1 MRLDGQWK
9 NPNHQIELT
18 TTSPFI
24 CDEQSI
30 CGTSRFSGKSYH
42 RQIKSN
48 QLHFTIHPVLIG
60 RAVRYTETY
69 QLHFYCQS
77 VKLRWSRPSMKHSN
91 MWSIRWNCSESH
103 NMDIVDE
110 WKIFTDSIENIQ
122 HTVLHIPVKIFFSTN
137 SHQFYFKGNCQPKK
151 TYNKSL
157 FSDVFDHFIKQ

>member
-1 MRLDGQWK
+1 MANGEISTIKLNWQRLAHSFVTNSQFVELVDSVG
-9 NPNHQIELT
+9 NPN
-18 TTSPFI
+18 
-24 CDEQSI
+24 
-30 CGTSRFSGKSYH
+30 

>member
-1 MRLDGQWK
+1 M
-9 NPNHQIELT
+9 
-18 TTSPFI
+18 
-24 CDEQSI
+24 
-30 CGTSRFSGKSYH
+30 
-42 RQIKSN
+42 
-48 QLHFTIHPVLIG
+48 LIG

-103 NMDIVDE
+103 SMDIVDE
-110 WKIFTDSIENIQ
+110 WKISTDSIENIQ

-151 TYNKSL
+151 TFNKSL
-157 FSDVFDHFIKQ
+157 FSDVFHKAITVNFQRMSVSIVMLVIGVPVVVWPFRETKNSYES